1 MMFWIFLGLMV
12 IYVSKN
18 DADSQ
23 CKPWS
28 LDSLCRNTSDNN
40 CKELKEMIHGGI
52 HNNSP
57 KAIGQKCKDEKG
69 DGKFQSLCAMESFIN
84 TCEHGMHQ
92 NFLRDIDELED
103 VLEETNVSE
112 STLFCGD
119 SYSALLYQPDDP
131 FNGAEFHSDNNMSV
145 TYHHNANAT
154 VSVYLPASLDIGE
167 EHKIIFCILQFPNG
181 TIQNSTLKL
190 YGQRLVGLS
199 VANKTI
205 SGLSERVN
213 LTMSFSL
220 GQNQSSEE
228 PLCVFLNNSAGNWSS
243 NGCQTLWD
251 KNQSQVTC
259 SCNHLTYFGVLL
271 VPINLS
277 SEDLQRLSYITLIG
291 SGISLTALVFTVVLF
306 FTHKKI
312 RVDDSRKIHINL
324 VFALIFLNL
333 HFLPNE
339 MVATSSSSGLCL
351 YMALAL
357 HYFLLATLC
366 WMALEGFHLYLLIV
380 KVFNIYISR
389 YLLKVSVIG
398 WGVPAVILSIVVSIN
413 KKYYGLAKF
422 SDSTQLCFIT
432 DSKVRLVTTLGPFAL
447 LFISNTVMFS
457 MTVRYL
463 ITNQH
468 HKENRM
474 QDMAMLLAL
483 ITLLG
488 LGWGCFFFT
497 FWRQATPLL
506 YIFSTV
512 NSLQGFFIFLYF
524 VLTLRKIKDPETTTG
539 NTTNS

>member
-181 TIQNSTLKL
+181 
-190 YGQRLVGLS
+190 
-199 VANKTI
+199 
-205 SGLSERVN
+205 
-213 LTMSFSL
+213 
-220 GQNQSSEE
+220 
-228 PLCVFLNNSAGNWSS
+228 
-243 NGCQTLWD
+243 
-251 KNQSQVTC
+251 
-259 SCNHLTYFGVLL
+259 

-468 HKENRM
+468 HKEN
-474 QDMAMLLAL
+474 AGHGHAAGPHHSAWPWLGLLLLHILAPGNSSPL
-483 ITLLG
+483 HLLHCQLTARFLHISLLCVDSEEDQRPRNDNWKYNKLLG
-488 LGWGCFFFT
+488 HLN
-497 FWRQATPLL
+497 
-506 YIFSTV
+506 Y
-512 NSLQGFFIFLYF
+512 
-524 VLTLRKIKDPETTTG
+524 
-539 NTTNS
+539 